1 MSGEDQNK
9 CEYLKFDASN
19 ADKKE
24 QNSYGIPTNKLEKYK
39 CDLCDSEFSLR
50 PSLYRHKKAIH
61 LMKRKYCDKCDKSF
75 TTSDYLKLH
84 ISNVHE
90 NRRFDCSI
98 CEKSFTS
105 LQYLKKHTLFSG
117 QNYY

>member
-1 MSGEDQNK
+1 MSGEDQIK
-9 CEYLKFDASN
+9 VEFLKFDASN

-61 LMKRKYCDKCDKSF
+61 LKKRHDCDKCDKSF
-75 TTSDYLKLH
+75 KRGDQF
-84 ISNVHE
+84 N
-90 NRRFDCSI
+90 
-98 CEKSFTS
+98 
-105 LQYLKKHTLFSG
+105 
-117 QNYY
+117 